1 MNKYALLQAPDRGQV
16 VIIDN
21 STTIGKNRVYKFC
34 REGYTSVGTIES
46 ELSPIALKSGFMHD
60 IREEAEFQIKKLS
73 KLVDIVEEFPTMTK
87 KEFEEKFYAETAD
100 KEAY

>member
-1 MNKYALLQAPDRGQV
+1 MNKYALLQAPDRGQI

-21 STTIGKNRVYKFC
+21 STMIGKNRVYNLC
-34 REGYTSVGTIES
+34 RKGYTAVGTVES

-60 IREEAEFQIKKLS
+60 IREEAEFQIKKLL
-73 KLVDIVEEFPTMTK
+73 KLADIVEEFPTMTK